1 MKKNILGFI
10 RRGLIGCGFGPLVLA
25 VVYLVLQKHSAIES
39 LTVNQVCTGI
49 FSLSALAFIA
59 GGINILYQ
67 IERLPLMA
75 AILIHGVVL
84 YVGYLATYLINDW
97 LAMGKIPILVFSGIF
112 VLGYLAIWAIIYSIT
127 RQNTKKINAML
138 QKKQLGSH

>member
-1 MKKNILGFI
+1 MKKNIWEFI
-10 RRGLIGCGFGPLVLA
+10 RRGLVGCGFGPLVLA

-59 GGINILYQ
+59 GGINFLYQ

-75 AILIHGVVL
+75 AILIHGMVL
-84 YVGYLATYLINDW
+84 YIGYLATYLINDW